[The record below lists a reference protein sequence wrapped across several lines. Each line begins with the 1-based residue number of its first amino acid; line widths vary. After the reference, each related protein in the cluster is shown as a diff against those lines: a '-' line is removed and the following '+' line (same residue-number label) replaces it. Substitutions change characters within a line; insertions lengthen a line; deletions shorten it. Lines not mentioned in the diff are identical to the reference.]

1 MATLARRQV
10 AANVGEQLS
19 KKQGGDPFYG
29 PKKKLKPVPPGLSEP
44 EAKIFLK
51 VRRRAIRLDR
61 CFRIPGICRFGWGS
75 VIGLIPVVGDVLDLL
90 MSWSLINT
98 CCSLDP
104 ELSLGVKSKMYRNV
118 ALDFLV
124 GLVPL
129 LGDIADAFYK
139 CNTRNFILLEK
150 ELLRR
155 VEERRLEV
163 SQQRRGPY

>member
-1 MATLARRQV
+1 MSR
-10 AANVGEQLS
+10 
-19 KKQGGDPFYG
+19 
-29 PKKKLKPVPPGLSEP
+29 
-44 EAKIFLK
+44 
-51 VRRRAIRLDR
+51 
-61 CFRIPGICRFGWGS
+61 
-75 VIGLIPVVGDVLDLL
+75 VGDVLDLL